1 MYSEWNDLIL
11 KIKNIVNEETGNQLS
26 ENNISMVESRLQK
39 RLTFLGM
46 NTPKEYLDYLQKNLL
61 QEKKAII
68 SLFTTHHSFF
78 FREYFHFEDVEK
90 KYLKKILNAKKDKT
104 IRIWSAA
111 CSQGQEAYSLSML
124 FHKLKQENKLNN
136 CDFKILATDVDHES
150 LEYAKNAVYIY
161 KDISQV
167 PMSYIHGN
175 WLRGRG
181 EIRDYVKPKLHIKDS
196 VTFEEVNLI
205 KINNK
210 FLTEKFDIIFC
221 RNVLIY
227 FNDEQIKEIIKNLLA
242 RLEPHGILVLGI
254 SESINGYNL
263 PVKLLSNAIYSHST
277 HEEKEFSSPIPETK
291 KPLAKVLVVDDSPT
305 ILLLMKKILSTDNG
319 FEVVATV
326 SSAAQ
331 AREVLKTS
339 KIDIVTLDIH
349 MPDETGIEYLKS
361 SFVKGKHPPVLI
373 VSSIERDGTN
383 IAKEALDLGASDYVE
398 KPDLKNM
405 AESSEEICFKIDT
418 ILKSN
423 KVTDSFNDKPAV
435 QLRDLHDTIRVLI
448 VDDSPTIRTQLK
460 NILAKSKNIKVVG
473 EVEDPRQLDKQIQLL
488 KPDVITLDINM
499 PYLSGI
505 DILRLI
511 IPRYKIPTVVVS
523 ALNLEEGS
531 LVMEALELGAVEFFQ
546 KPELRNVVEEGKIL
560 IEKIILAK
568 SAKISFHRDRVYNYN
583 ENKILDEEYLIAIG
597 SSTGGTEA
605 LKLILEHLPS
615 QIPPILIVQ
624 HIPEVFSK
632 ALADRLNNIC
642 PFDVVEAKDNDILMP
657 NRVYVAPGN
666 YHMIVRKHVKNL
678 QIQTTGANVVNG
690 HRPSVDVLFN
700 SLAQLKLQ
708 KMLGIILTGMG
719 ADGAQ
724 GLKQLKDAGAKTIA
738 QNEET
743 CVVFGMPREA
753 IKLNAVDFIE
763 PLENIANKII
773 NLTKV
778 SD

>member
-1 MYSEWNDLIL
+1 MNSEWNDLIL
-11 KIKNIVNEETGNQLS
+11 KIKNIVKEETGNQVS
-26 ENNISMVESRLQK
+26 ENNISMIESRLQK
-39 RLTFLGM
+39 RLTNLGM
-46 NTPKEYLDYLQKNLL
+46 KSPKEYLEYLEKNIS

-68 SLFTTHHSFF
+68 SIFTTHHSFF
-78 FREYFHFEDVEK
+78 FREYFHFEDIEK
-90 KYLKKILNAKKDKT
+90 KYLKNILQVKKDKT

-150 LEYAKNAVYIY
+150 IEYAKNGVYIY

-167 PMSYIHGN
+167 PMFYIHGN
-175 WLRGRG
+175 WLRGLG
-181 EIRDYVKPKLHIKDS
+181 EIRDYVKPKIHIKNS
-196 VTFEEVNLI
+196 VTFEEANLT
-205 KINNK
+205 KLGQK
-210 FLTEKFDIIFC
+210 YLSEKFDIIFC

-227 FNDEQIKEIIKNLLA
+227 FNNEQIIEIIKNLLH

-254 SESINGYNL
+254 SESINNLNL
-263 PVKLLSNAIYSHST
+263 PVKLFSNAIYSHST
-277 HEEKEFSSPIPETK
+277 FEEKELNITLQDVK
-291 KPLAKVLVVDDSPT
+291 KSLIKVLVVDDSPT
-305 ILLLMKKILSTDNG
+305 ILLLMKKILTIENG

-326 SSAAQ
+326 SSTEQ
-331 AREVLKTS
+331 ARAVLKS
-339 KIDIVTLDIH
+339 NKIDIMTLDIH
-349 MPDETGIEYLKS
+349 MPGETGIEYLKT
-361 SFVKGKHPPVLI
+361 SFVKGKHPPVLV

-405 AESSEEICFKIDT
+405 DESSEEICFKIDT
-418 ILKSN
+418 ILKQY
-423 KVTDSFNDKPAV
+423 KVTDKTNNKTPLV
-435 QLRDLHDTIRVLI
+435 LKELQNTIRVLI
-448 VDDSPTIRTQLK
+448 VDDSPTIRAQLK
-460 NILAKSKNIKVVG
+460 NILAKSSNIQVVG

-531 LVMEALELGAVEFFQ
+531 LVMEALELGAVDFFQ
-546 KPELRNVVEEGKIL
+546 KPELRNIVEEGKIL

-568 SAKISFHRDRVYNYN
+568 SAKISLHRDRVYNYN
-583 ENKILDEEYLIAIG
+583 ENKVLDEQYLIAIG

-642 PFDVVEAKDNDILMP
+642 PFDVVEATDKDILMP
-657 NRVYVAPGN
+657 NKVYIAPGN
-666 YHMIVRKHVKNL
+666 YHMIVRKHMNNL
-678 QIQTTGANVVNG
+678 QIQTTGAAVVNG
-690 HRPSVDVLFN
+690 HRPSVDVLFY
-700 SLAQLKLQ
+700 SLAQLRLQ

-719 ADGAQ
+719 VDGAQ
-724 GLKQLKDAGAKTIA
+724 GLKQLKETGAKTIA

-753 IKLNAVDFIE
+753 IKLNAVDFVE